1 MPENVLLTELN
12 WEGRE
17 MALITVRFYSLWRS
31 YLGIDS
37 TTLQADHIQDA
48 LAQIEEKFG
57 LRLRERLG
65 TAGVHLDG
73 KMQDYSLILLNG
85 IALRNLK
92 TNNLKEGDVLH
103 IFPPA
108 IGG

>member
-1 MPENVLLTELN
+1 
-12 WEGRE
+12 

-37 TTLQADHIQDA
+37 ATLQADDIQYA
-48 LAQIEEKFG
+48 LTQLEDRFG
-57 LRLRERLG
+57 YRLREKLE
-65 TAGVHLDG
+65 TAGIHLNG
-73 KMQDYSLILLNG
+73 EIQNYSLILLNG

-92 TNNLKEGDVLH
+92 STALKEGDVLH
-103 IFPPA
+103 IFPPG

>member
-1 MPENVLLTELN
+1 
-12 WEGRE
+12 

-31 YLGIDS
+31 YLGIDR
-37 TTLQADHIQDA
+37 TTLQADDIEDA
-48 LAQIEEKFG
+48 LVQLETKFG
-57 LRLRERLG
+57 PPLREKLE

-73 KMQDYSLILLNG
+73 KIQDYSLILLNG
-85 IALRNLK
+85 IALRNIK
-92 TNNLKEGDVLH
+92 STALKEGDVLH

>member
-1 MPENVLLTELN
+1 
-12 WEGRE
+12 

-31 YLGIDS
+31 YLGTDS
-37 TTLQADHIQDA
+37 TTLQADDIQDA
-48 LAQIEEKFG
+48 LTRIEERFG
-57 LRLRERLG
+57 SRLQEKLG

-73 KMQDYSLILLNG
+73 RMEDYSLILLNG
-85 IALRNLK
+85 ISLRNLK
-92 TNNLKEGDVLH
+92 STDLKEGDVLH

>member
-1 MPENVLLTELN
+1 
-12 WEGRE
+12 

-31 YLGIDS
+31 YTDTAS
-37 TTLQADHIQDA
+37 TTLQADHIQEA
-48 LAQIEEKFG
+48 LTQLEEKFG
-57 LRLRERLG
+57 PLLRERLD
-65 TAGVHLDG
+65 TAGVHLNG
-73 KMQDYSLILLNG
+73 KIQDYSLILLNG

-92 TNNLKEGDVLH
+92 SNNLKEGDVLH

>member
-1 MPENVLLTELN
+1 
-12 WEGRE
+12 

-31 YLGIDS
+31 YLGMDS
-37 TTLQADHIQDA
+37 ATLQADDIQDA
-48 LAQIEEKFG
+48 LAQLETEFG
-57 LRLRERLG
+57 PRLRAKLE

-73 KMQDYSLILLNG
+73 KMQNYSLILLNG
-85 IALRNLK
+85 IALRNIK
-92 TNNLKEGDVLH
+92 STALKEGDVLH

>member
-1 MPENVLLTELN
+1 
-12 WEGRE
+12 
-17 MALITVRFYSLWRS
+17 MALVTVRFYSIWRA

-37 TTLQADHIQDA
+37 AALQTDDIPDA
-48 LAQIEEKFG
+48 LAQIEAKFG
-57 LRLRERLG
+57 SRLREGLEA
-65 TAGVHLDG
+65 AGVHLDG
-73 KMQDYSLILLNG
+73 KIQDYSLILLNG

-92 TNNLKEGDVLH
+92 STILKEGDVLH

>member
-1 MPENVLLTELN
+1 
-12 WEGRE
+12 

-31 YLGIDS
+31 YLGTDS
-37 TTLQADHIQDA
+37 SALQADDIQDA
-48 LAQIEEKFG
+48 LGQLETKFG
-57 LRLRERLG
+57 PRLREKLE

-73 KMQDYSLILLNG
+73 KIQDYSLILLNG
-85 IALRNLK
+85 ISLRNIK
-92 TNNLKEGDVLH
+92 GTDLKEGDVLH

>member
-1 MPENVLLTELN
+1 MTELN

-31 YLGIDS
+31 YLGADS

-48 LAQIEEKFG
+48 LTQLEEKFG
-57 LRLRERLG
+57 NQLREKLE
-65 TAGVHLDG
+65 TAGVHLEG
-73 KMQDYSLILLNG
+73 KIQDYSLILLNG

-92 TNNLKEGDVLH
+92 NTGLKEGDVLH

-108 IGG
+108 VGG

>member
-1 MPENVLLTELN
+1 
-12 WEGRE
+12 
-17 MALITVRFYSLWRS
+17 MASITVRFYSLWRS

-37 TTLQADHIQDA
+37 STLQADDIQDA
-48 LAQIEEKFG
+48 LNQLETRFG
-57 LRLRERLG
+57 PRLREKLE

-73 KMQDYSLILLNG
+73 KIQNYSLILLNG
-85 IALRNLK
+85 ISLRNIK
-92 TNNLKEGDVLH
+92 STALKEGDVLH

>member
-1 MPENVLLTELN
+1 
-12 WEGRE
+12 

-31 YLGIDS
+31 YLGTD
-37 TTLQADHIQDA
+37 TTSLQADDIQDA
-48 LAQIEEKFG
+48 LTQIEEEFG
-57 LRLRERLG
+57 GRLRERLG

-73 KMQDYSLILLNG
+73 KIQDYSLILLNG
-85 IALRNLK
+85 ITLRNLK
-92 TNNLKEGDVLH
+92 STALKEGDVLH

>member
-1 MPENVLLTELN
+1 
-12 WEGRE
+12 

-37 TTLQADHIQDA
+37 TTVEADQVGDA
-48 LAQIEEKFG
+48 LTQLETKFG
-57 LRLRERLG
+57 PPLRQRLE
-65 TAGVHLDG
+65 TAGIHLDG
-73 KMQDYSLILLNG
+73 KIQDYSLILLNG

-92 TNNLKEGDVLH
+92 STDLKDGDVLH
-103 IFPPA
+103 IFPPS